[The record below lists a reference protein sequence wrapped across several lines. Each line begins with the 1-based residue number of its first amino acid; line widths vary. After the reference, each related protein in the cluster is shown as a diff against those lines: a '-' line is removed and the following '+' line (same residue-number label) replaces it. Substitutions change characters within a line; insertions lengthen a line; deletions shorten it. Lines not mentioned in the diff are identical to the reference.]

1 MSESKSE
8 HIYRSRRQIITN
20 NFLGGIA
27 WGIGVTI
34 GLALFFGILAFIS
47 QHIDFVPIVGDFI
60 ADIINYI
67 LTNGTQYPR

>member
-8 HIYRSRRQIITN
+8 HIYRGRKQIIVN

-47 QHIDFVPIVGDFI
+47 THIDFVPIVGEFI
-60 ADIINYI
+60 SNVIDYI
-67 LTNGTQYPR
+67 LRSGNNFPR